1 MLTYFNKPPI
11 DLNIH
16 SAMPINL
23 PKSKNLNYCVFVF
36 SFFIVSNFVG
46 NAQVGIGN
54 SNPDSSSILDMTS
67 TTQGLLTS
75 RMTNSERDAILDP
88 ATGLLIFNT
97 TTSHFNYFDQVWKEY
112 SDYTN
117 YYNSY
122 STSDITTTSTTDVV
136 VPGMAIAPV
145 LAGTYEVTFNCT
157 FNNSPTERIVSSGE
171 SFPSTIAQEAKS
183 DLELVIHQLNSL
195 TTTNSVHAAVFG
207 NGETIFSGV
216 YYIAGAASLAGNLT
230 LDGGGNPDSI
240 FVIKANGALAAGAG
254 TNVILKNGA
263 QARNVFWLVY
273 GAPSFDANS
282 TMKGNVIAAT
292 TGAISF
298 NAGGN
303 LEGRLLTISG
313 AITFG
318 PAVATMPFGT
328 SPYVLGSLSNFVL
341 YTASGGVTNTTAST
355 ITGNIGT
362 NLGAITGFESATVN
376 GAFITNN
383 NYTSVTSTT
392 TFTPNTNTI
401 IASFSMYKNGVLI
414 PSSSKILSSDVGLG
428 NASLQAISILEA
440 GSTIYVRMN
449 IKLKQ
454 LNWKGW

>member
-1 MLTYFNKPPI
+1 
-11 DLNIH
+11 
-16 SAMPINL
+16 MPINL

-207 NGETIFSGV
+207 NGETILSGV

-254 TNVILKNGA
+254 TNVILTNGA
-263 QARNVFWLVY
+263 QARNVFWLAY
-273 GAPSFDANS
+273 ERQCNS
-282 TMKGNVIAAT
+282 GYNWC
-292 TGAISF
+292 
-298 NAGGN
+298 
-303 LEGRLLTISG
+303 
-313 AITFG
+313 
-318 PAVATMPFGT
+318 
-328 SPYVLGSLSNFVL
+328 Y
-341 YTASGGVTNTTAST
+341 
-355 ITGNIGT
+355 
-362 NLGAITGFESATVN
+362 
-376 GAFITNN
+376 FI
-383 NYTSVTSTT
+383 
-392 TFTPNTNTI
+392 
-401 IASFSMYKNGVLI
+401 
-414 PSSSKILSSDVGLG
+414 
-428 NASLQAISILEA
+428 
-440 GSTIYVRMN
+440 
-449 IKLKQ
+449 
-454 LNWKGW
+454 